1 MLPKIFKPQYEY
13 NFLRIGGKFDGGYI
27 VEKDTFF
34 NSELL
39 ISAGLSY
46 DFEFEKQFMIQNNK
60 KVICFDHTLNFK
72 HYSLTWFLI
81 FLKRIILLKK
91 AGSIKKAF
99 KNFLKPIRLFFFLK
113 NENVELKELGLG
125 LGPKKISL
133 KKLFEKYVDK
143 KNILLKI
150 DIEGD
155 EYRLLDEIIYLS
167 EKISSLVIEF
177 HDIDLNLEKVEKFIS
192 NLKLDLVHI
201 HPNNVGGINSE
212 GDPTII
218 EFTFANSPQ
227 RISERKNVKNE
238 LDTDTNPSLGSIDM
252 KFKN

>member
-1 MLPKIFKPQYEY
+1 M
-13 NFLRIGGKFDGGYI
+13 
-27 VEKDTFF
+27 T
-34 NSELL
+34 
-39 ISAGLSY
+39 
-46 DFEFEKQFMIQNNK
+46 QNNK

-81 FLKRIILLKK
+81 FLKRVILLKK

-113 NENVELKELGLG
+113 NKNVELKELGLG

-155 EYRLLDEIIYLS
+155 EYRLLDEIIYVS

-201 HPNNVGGINSE
+201 HPNNVGGVNSD

-227 RISERKNVKNE
+227 RISERKNIKNQ
-238 LDTDTNPSLGSIDM
+238 LDTDTNPSLGSINM
-252 KFKN
+252 IFKD

>member
-13 NFLRIGGKFDGGYI
+13 NFLRVGGKFDGGYI
-27 VEKDTFF
+27 VEKDTFL

-46 DFEFEKQFMIQNNK
+46 DFEFEKQFINKNNK

-81 FLKRIILLKK
+81 FLKELFLKK
-91 AGSIKKAF
+91 IGSIKKAF

-113 NENVELKELGLG
+113 NENFELKELGLG

-133 KKLFEKYVDK
+133 KKLFENYVDK
-143 KNILLKI
+143 KNIFLKI

-155 EYRLLDEIIYLS
+155 EYRLLDDIINES
-167 EKISSLVIEF
+167 EKISSLIIEF

-201 HPNNVGGINSE
+201 HPNNVGGVNSK

-218 EFTFANSPQ
+218 EFTFAKSPK

-238 LDTDTNPSLGSIDM
+238 LDQTLIQFKGVNL
-252 KFKN
+252 KFKD